1 MLNFIARRL
10 LFLPAVLFA
19 LTLMIFSMMML
30 LSPVQRLAVY
40 APDPSFMKG
49 GADFVAAQIE
59 KYGLNDPFLVQYGR
73 WIRNLLHGNLGWSES
88 FSMPVGQA
96 LVQLFPATAELAL
109 LAFLPIIFGAI
120 WLGSKAAIHHNDPL
134 DHTIRVFT
142 ILGWSFPTYVFALL
156 MLMVFY
162 GWLDWFPSGRL
173 SYWASMEVNSDAFTS
188 YTGMNILDAILN
200 GNWPIFV
207 DAIRH
212 MVLPVI
218 TLAYV
223 WWAGMVRIMRS
234 SMLETLRQ
242 DYVTTARAKGLSE
255 RDVNNRH
262 ARRNAL
268 LPVITIAG
276 LIVAQ
281 LMGGLVITETIF
293 DYHGLGQFAAR
304 AAQNLDFP
312 AVLGFALYF
321 AVILVF
327 ANLVVDLLYAIL
339 DPRVKVGR

>member
-1 MLNFIARRL
+1 MLSYIIRRV
-10 LFLPAVLFA
+10 LFLPIVLVS
-19 LTLMIFSMMML
+19 LSLMIFSMMMML
-30 LSPVQRLAVY
+30 TPVQRLAVY

-49 GADFVAAQIE
+49 GADFVASQID
-59 KYGLNDPFLVQYGR
+59 KYGLDDPFIVQYGR
-73 WIRNLLHGNLGWSES
+73 WMNNIFHGNLGWAES
-88 FSMPVGQA
+88 YSMPVGEA

-109 LAFLPIIFGAI
+109 LAMVPIVFGAI
-120 WLGSKAAIHHNDPL
+120 WLGTKAAVHHNDPI
-134 DHTIRVFT
+134 DHSIRVFT
-142 ILGWSFPTYVFALL
+142 ILGWSFPTYVFALIV
-156 MLMVFY
+156 LMVFY
-162 GWLDWFPSGRL
+162 GWLDWFPAGRL
-173 SYWASMEVNSDAFTS
+173 SHWAVMEVNSDAFTA
-188 YTGMNILDAILN
+188 YTGMNILDSILN
-200 GNWPIFV
+200 GNGAILL
-207 DAIRH
+207 DSIRH

-255 RDVNNRH
+255 TVVQNRH

-268 LPVITIAG
+268 LPVTTIAG

-327 ANLVVDLLYAIL
+327 VNLVVDLLYAFL
-339 DPRVKVGR
+339 DPRVKLG

>member
-1 MLNFIARRL
+1 MLTYIIRRL
-10 LFLPAVLFA
+10 MFLPVVLIA
-19 LTLMIFSMMML
+19 LSLMIFSMMMML
-30 LSPVQRLAVY
+30 TPVQRLAVY

-49 GADFVAAQIE
+49 GADFVRDQIE
-59 KYGLNDPFLVQYGR
+59 LYGLDDPFFVQYGR
-73 WIRNLLHGNLGWSES
+73 WVGNILHGNLGWAES
-88 FSMPVGQA
+88 YSMPVGKA
-96 LVQLFPATAELAL
+96 LIQLFPATAELGL
-109 LAFLPIIFGAI
+109 LAMLPIVLGAI
-120 WLGSKAAIHHNDPL
+120 WFGTKAAIHHNDL
-134 DHTIRVFT
+134 IDHSIRVFT
-142 ILGWSFPTYVFALL
+142 ILGWSFPTFVFALL
-156 MLMVFY
+156 ALMIFY
-162 GWLDWFPSGRL
+162 GWLDWFPAGRL
-173 SYWASMEVNSDAFTS
+173 SHWATVEVASDSFHS

-200 GNWPIFV
+200 WNGRV
-207 DAIRH
+207 LLDAVRH
-212 MVLPVI
+212 LVLPVI

-255 RDVNNRH
+255 RVVQNRH

-268 LPVITIAG
+268 LPVTTIAG

-293 DYHGLGQFAAR
+293 DYHGLGQFASR

-327 ANLVVDLLYAIL
+327 VNLVVDVLYAFL
-339 DPRVKVGR
+339 DPRVKLG

>member
-1 MLNFIARRL
+1 MITYILRRVL
-10 LFLPAVLFA
+10 LLPVVILA
-19 LTLMIFSMMML
+19 LSLMVFSMMML
-30 LSPVQRLAVY
+30 LTPTQRLAVY
-40 APDPSFMKG
+40 APGPGYMKG
-49 GADFVAAQIE
+49 GAEFAKDMIE
-59 KYGLNDPFLVQYGR
+59 LYGLDDPFFVQFGR
-73 WIRNLLHGNLGWSES
+73 WIGNLARGNLGWSES
-88 FSMPVGQA
+88 NSMPVGEA

-109 LAFLPIIFGAI
+109 FAMLPIVFGAI
-120 WLGSKAAIHHNDPL
+120 WFGTKAAIHHNDPI
-134 DHTIRVFT
+134 DHSIRVFT
-142 ILGWSFPTYVFALL
+142 ILGWSFPTYVFGLVAL
-156 MLMVFY
+156 MIFY
-162 GWLDWFPSGRL
+162 GWLDWFPAGRL
-173 SYWASMEVNSDAFTS
+173 SQWAIMEIGSTGFHS
-188 YTGMNILDAILN
+188 YTGMNVLDAILN
-200 GNWPIFV
+200 GNGPILL

-212 MVLPVI
+212 LVLPVI

-255 RDVNNRH
+255 KTVQNRH

-268 LPVITIAG
+268 LPVTTIAG
-276 LIVAQ
+276 LIIAQ
-281 LMGGLVITETIF
+281 LMGGLVITEMIF

-327 ANLVVDLLYAIL
+327 MNLVVDVLYAFL
-339 DPRVKVGR
+339 DPRVRLG

>member
-1 MLNFIARRL
+1 MLSYIIRRVL
-10 LFLPAVLFA
+10 LLPIVLIS
-19 LTLMIFSMMML
+19 LSLMIFSLMMML
-30 LSPVQRLAVY
+30 TPVQRLAVY

-49 GADFVAAQIE
+49 GADFVAKQIE
-59 KYGLNDPFLVQYGR
+59 KYGLDDPFVLQYGR
-73 WIRNLLHGNLGWSES
+73 WMKNIFRGNLGWAQSY
-88 FSMPVGQA
+88 SMPVGQA

-109 LAFLPIIFGAI
+109 LAMVPIVFGAI
-120 WLGSKAAIHHNDPL
+120 WLGTKAAVHHNDLL
-134 DHTIRVFT
+134 DHSIRVFT
-142 ILGWSFPTYVFALL
+142 ILGWSFPTYVFALIAL
-156 MLMVFY
+156 MIFY
-162 GWLDWFPSGRL
+162 GWLDWFPAGRL
-173 SYWASMEVNSDAFTS
+173 SHWATMEVTSESFTA
-188 YTGMNILDAILN
+188 YTGMNLLDAILN
-200 GNWPIFV
+200 GNGPILL

-212 MVLPVI
+212 LVLPVI

-255 RDVNNRH
+255 KVVQNRH

-268 LPVITIAG
+268 LPVTTIAG

-293 DYHGLGQFAAR
+293 DYHGLGQFASR

-327 ANLVVDLLYAIL
+327 VNLVVDLLYAFL
-339 DPRVKVGR
+339 DPRVKLA

>member
-1 MLNFIARRL
+1 MLPYIIRRVL
-10 LFLPAVLFA
+10 LLPIVLIS
-19 LTLMIFSMMML
+19 LSLMIFSLMMML
-30 LSPVQRLAVY
+30 TPVQRLAVY

-49 GADFVAAQIE
+49 GADFVAKQIE
-59 KYGLNDPFLVQYGR
+59 KYGLDDPFILQYGR
-73 WIRNLLHGNLGWSES
+73 WMKNIFRGNLGWAQSY
-88 FSMPVGQA
+88 SMPVGQA

-109 LAFLPIIFGAI
+109 LAMVPIVFGAI
-120 WLGSKAAIHHNDPL
+120 WLGTKAAVHHNDLL
-134 DHTIRVFT
+134 DHSIRVFT
-142 ILGWSFPTYVFALL
+142 ILGWSFPTYVFALIAL
-156 MLMVFY
+156 MIFY
-162 GWLDWFPSGRL
+162 GWLDWFPAGRL
-173 SYWASMEVNSDAFTS
+173 SHWATMEVNSESFTTF
-188 YTGMNILDAILN
+188 TGMNILDAILN
-200 GNWPIFV
+200 GNGPILL

-212 MVLPVI
+212 LVLPVI

-255 RDVNNRH
+255 KVVQNRH

-268 LPVITIAG
+268 LPVTTIAG

-293 DYHGLGQFAAR
+293 DYHGLGQFASR

-312 AVLGFALYF
+312 AVLGFTLYF

-327 ANLVVDLLYAIL
+327 VNLVVDLLYAFL
-339 DPRVKVGR
+339 DPRVKLG

>member
-1 MLNFIARRL
+1 MLTYILRRI
-10 LFLPAVLFA
+10 LFLPVVLVA
-19 LTLMIFSMMML
+19 LSLMVFSLMML
-30 LSPVQRLAVY
+30 LTPTQRLAVY
-40 APDPSFMKG
+40 CPDPSYMKG
-49 GADFVAAQIE
+49 GVEFVQDMIE
-59 KYGLNDPFLVQYGR
+59 LYGLDDPFLVQFGR
-73 WIRNLLHGNLGWSES
+73 WFGNVARGNLGWSES
-88 FSMPVGQA
+88 NSMPVGEA
-96 LVQLFPATAELAL
+96 LLDLFPATAELGL
-109 LAFLPIIFGAI
+109 LAMLPIVLGAI
-120 WLGSKAAIHHNDPL
+120 WFGTKAAIHHNDPI
-134 DHTIRVFT
+134 DHSIRVFT
-142 ILGWSFPTYVFALL
+142 ILGWSFPTYVFGLIAL
-156 MLMVFY
+156 MIFY
-162 GWLDWFPSGRL
+162 GWLGWFPSGRL
-173 SYWASMEVNSDAFTS
+173 SQWATMEVASEGFRS

-200 GNWPIFV
+200 GNGRV
-207 DAIRH
+207 LLDALRH
-212 MVLPVI
+212 LVLPVI

-255 RDVNNRH
+255 KVVQNRH

-268 LPVITIAG
+268 LPVTTIAG

-281 LMGGLVITETIF
+281 LMGGLVITEMIF

-327 ANLVVDLLYAIL
+327 MNLIVDVLYAFL
-339 DPRVKVGR
+339 DPRVRLE

>member
-1 MLNFIARRL
+1 MLSYIIRRVL
-10 LFLPAVLFA
+10 LLPIVLIS
-19 LTLMIFSMMML
+19 LSLMIFSLMMML
-30 LSPVQRLAVY
+30 TPVQRLAVY

-49 GADFVAAQIE
+49 GADFVAKQIE
-59 KYGLNDPFLVQYGR
+59 KYGLDDPFILQYGR
-73 WIRNLLHGNLGWSES
+73 WMKNIFRGNLGWAQSY
-88 FSMPVGQA
+88 SMPVGQA

-109 LAFLPIIFGAI
+109 LAMVPIVFGAI
-120 WLGSKAAIHHNDPL
+120 WLGTKAAVHHNDLL
-134 DHTIRVFT
+134 DHSIRVFT
-142 ILGWSFPTYVFALL
+142 ILGWSFPTYVFALIAL
-156 MLMVFY
+156 MIFY
-162 GWLDWFPSGRL
+162 GWLDWFPAGRL
-173 SYWASMEVNSDAFTS
+173 SHWATMEVTSESFTAF
-188 YTGMNILDAILN
+188 TGMNLLDAILN
-200 GNWPIFV
+200 GNGPILL

-212 MVLPVI
+212 LVLPVI

-242 DYVTTARAKGLSE
+242 DYVTTARAKGLTE
-255 RDVNNRH
+255 KIVQNRH

-268 LPVITIAG
+268 LPVTTIAG
-276 LIVAQ
+276 IIVAQ

-293 DYHGLGQFAAR
+293 DYHGLGQFASR

-327 ANLVVDLLYAIL
+327 VNLVVDLLYAFL
-339 DPRVKVGR
+339 DPRVKLG

>member
-1 MLNFIARRL
+1 VLSYIIRRL
-10 LFLPAVLFA
+10 IFLPIVLIS
-19 LTLMIFSMMML
+19 LSLMIFSMMML
-30 LSPVQRLAVY
+30 LTPVQRLAVY

-49 GADFVAAQIE
+49 GADFVAQQIE
-59 KYGLNDPFLVQYGR
+59 KYGLDDPFYLQYGR
-73 WIRNLLHGNLGWSES
+73 WIGNIFRGNLGWAES
-88 FSMPVGQA
+88 YSMPVSQA
-96 LVQLFPATAELAL
+96 LVELFPATAELGL
-109 LAFLPIIFGAI
+109 LAMIPIVLGAI
-120 WLGSKAAIHHNDPL
+120 WLGTKAAVHHNDVF
-134 DHTIRVFT
+134 DHSIRVFT
-142 ILGWSFPTYVFALL
+142 ILGWSFPTYVFALIV
-156 MLMVFY
+156 LMVFY
-162 GWLDWFPSGRL
+162 GWLNIFPAGRL
-173 SYWASMEVNSDAFTS
+173 SHWATMEVASESFRA

-200 GNWPIFV
+200 GNGAILL

-212 MVLPVI
+212 LVLPVI

-242 DYVTTARAKGLSE
+242 DYVTTARAKGLRE
-255 RDVNNRH
+255 KVVQNRH

-293 DYHGLGQFAAR
+293 DYHGLGQFASR

-312 AVLGFALYF
+312 AILGFALYF
-321 AVILVF
+321 AVILV
-327 ANLVVDLLYAIL
+327 AVNLVVDLMYAFL
-339 DPRVKVGR
+339 DPRVKIG

>member
-1 MLNFIARRL
+1 MMTYILRRV
-10 LFLPAVLFA
+10 LFLPVVL
-19 LTLMIFSMMML
+19 LSLSLMIFSMMMML
-30 LSPVQRLAVY
+30 TPVQRLAVY

-49 GADFVAAQIE
+49 GADFVATQIE
-59 KYGLNDPFLVQYGR
+59 KYGLDDPFLIQYGR
-73 WIRNLLHGNLGWSES
+73 WMKNILQGNLGWAES

-96 LVQLFPATAELAL
+96 LIQLFPATAELAL
-109 LAFLPIIFGAI
+109 LAMAPIVLGAI
-120 WLGSKAAIHHNDPL
+120 WLGTKAAIHHNDTL

-142 ILGWSFPTYVFALL
+142 ILGWSFPTFVFALIVL
-156 MLMVFY
+156 MIFY

-173 SYWASMEVNSDAFTS
+173 SYWAVEVVDSDAFTS
-188 YTGMNILDAILN
+188 YTGMNILDSILN
-200 GNWPIFV
+200 WNGPVLI
-207 DAIRH
+207 DSIRH

-242 DYVTTARAKGLSE
+242 DYVTTARSKGLTE
-255 RDVNNRH
+255 KVVNRRH

-268 LPVITIAG
+268 LPVTTIAG

-293 DYHGLGQFAAR
+293 DYHGLGQFASR

-327 ANLVVDLLYAIL
+327 VNLVVDLLYAFL
-339 DPRVKVGR
+339 DPRVKLG